1 MKKLKR
7 DQRGLTLIELVIVI
21 AITGLITTAITMTVF
36 QVFNMNTRASN
47 RMTAVSQVQ
56 HAGKLVSEDI
66 LEAQSVN
73 ATGGSG
79 FPLTLTWTEVGVSGD
94 AHTIIYTLEDM
105 PSGEF
110 MRLQRKHYIYYPSL
124 NSTITVAEY
133 IDPDET
139 SCAPLG
145 VLPAGGVLTFTVTAT
160 VGEQSETRVYEV
172 KPRPGSY

>member
-1 MKKLKR
+1 MKLLNMKKLKR

-56 HAGKLVSEDI
+56 HAGKLVSEDT

-73 ATGGSG
+73 TTGGSG
-79 FPLTLTWTEVGVSGD
+79 FPLTLTWTEVGEPGD
-94 AHTIIYTLEDM
+94 SHTIIYTLEDM

-110 MRLQRKHYIYYPSL
+110 MRLQRKHYINYPSL
-124 NSTITVAEY
+124 NSTIMVAEH
-133 IDPDET
+133 IDPAET
-139 SCAPLG
+139 SCDWDG
-145 VLPAGGVLTFTVTAT
+145 EVLTLEVTAT
-160 VGEQSETRVYEV
+160 VGEQSETREYEV

>member
-47 RMTAVSQVQ
+47 HMTAVSQVQ

-73 ATGGSG
+73 ATGSSG
-79 FPLTLTWTEVGVSGD
+79 FPLTLTWTEVGAPGD
-94 AHTIIYTLEDM
+94 AHTVNYTLEDM

-110 MRLQRKHYIYYPSL
+110 QILWRKHYIDLAL
-124 NSTITVAEY
+124 NSTTKVAEH